1 MRHRILSAALITIFL
16 LFWAAGASPADTR
29 TVTADGAGVI
39 TVPVSDVS
47 TTARYYSYSNG
58 TTRVRF
64 LAVLGTD
71 AVPRIAFDACEVC
84 GGRLGYEQ
92 QGTDIRCRACGRV
105 FRIDDIGSKNR
116 TFGCW
121 PSYLPHRVAGGR
133 ILINAADLRKAMSLF
148 D

>member
-1 MRHRILSAALITIFL
+1 
-16 LFWAAGASPADTR
+16 
-29 TVTADGAGVI
+29 V
-39 TVPVSDVS
+39 
-47 TTARYYSYSNG
+47 ARYFVYSDG
-58 TTRVRF
+58 PTRIRF

-71 AVPRIAFDACEVC
+71 GRPRIAFDACEVC

-92 QGTDIRCRACGRV
+92 QGSDIRCRACGRV

-133 ILINAADLRKAMSLF
+133 ILINAADLRKGAPLF